1 MHRNRQSM
9 KHIYI
14 TLAALLF
21 PLLAVAQYQVQNSSF
36 EDWEEISANGKTGK
50 EPIGWNSYLSA
61 TGSHV
66 PLVNN
71 SYALLEQSTE
81 VRPGSTG
88 QYSAKIRAR
97 NLLAKNLYG
106 NLTTGG
112 VFANGMNPADAKQ
125 YYNYT
130 DPANGQAMSFSGR
143 PDSLKV
149 WVKLNAGE
157 GKDGLVS
164 AILHTYGTYK
174 TPIDTADVFVST
186 ARPVAQAV
194 QTVVANGKW
203 TCYSI
208 PFGYTP
214 GVSGQPSFALV
225 SMQTSNVPGQGDNG
239 AVMLVD
245 DMEFVYSSTLAS
257 IRYAGKNILGQTEV
271 MEEFDESF
279 LNITA
284 NGASAT
290 VETSYDETTF
300 VLTVTVK
307 GGDIAVNPEN
317 YHVYTYQFQKPEEEE
332 PEPQPEPE
340 FQFPAAGTEIEYDDE
355 LQVTVN
361 ATVNEPQEYT
371 VNLTHHGNGVISFD
385 LNNFVLESFGDY
397 IPIGNIHLDDIQLV
411 YNKDK
416 KYSEFSVT
424 QNIYIAAGDD
434 PSYDVW
440 MGPMLNSMYG
450 AIPVTMT
457 GYVDSQNLYVNIGIN
472 MMSTSLGQMIAVRFG
487 NEFEGTDVPSENG
500 TTPGPT
506 YEPLPKSGTKVYT
519 DNLVVQV
526 NETVTPPIPADITVA
541 FHKKSIDFALYNF
554 VLELDGEKMYV
565 GNIVIE
571 NLMVKHQGDGIY
583 TYSFHDMLTIGA
595 GDPTISSDWMGP
607 ILGALNLGMDG
618 KISVNQVYVTI
629 DIPLEALG
637 QTIHVT
643 FGKDEFDTAIRQV
656 QSNEGTELCTGAF
669 DLSGRPVTKTLRGQI
684 YIEKGKKIVK
694 Q

>member
-1 MHRNRQSM
+1 M
-9 KHIYI
+9 KKILYTI
-14 TLAALLF
+14 SLALLSAM
-21 PLLAVAQYQVQNSSF
+21 PASAQYQVQNSNF
-36 EDWEEISANGKTGK
+36 EEWEEVSANGKAGK

-66 PLVNN
+66 QLVNN

-81 VRPGSTG
+81 VRPGSAG
-88 QYSAKIRAR
+88 QYSAKIKAR
-97 NLLAKNLYG
+97 VMLAKNLYG

-112 VFANGMNPADAKQ
+112 VYANGMNPADAKQ
-125 YYNYT
+125 YYNFT
-130 DPANGQAMSFSGR
+130 DPADASKAMPFSGR

-149 WVKLNAGE
+149 WVKLNAGKD
-157 GKDGLVS
+157 KDGLVS

-194 QTVVANGKW
+194 QTVVANGEW

-239 AVMLVD
+239 AEMLVD
-245 DMEFVYSSTLAS
+245 DMVFVYSSTLAS

-290 VETSYDETTF
+290 VETSYDEATF

-361 ATVNEPQEYT
+361 STVNPPQDYT
-371 VNLTHHGNGVISFD
+371 ISMMHHGNGIVAFD
-385 LNNFVLESFGDY
+385 LNNFVLDSNGDY
-397 IPIGNIHLDDIQLV
+397 IPIGNIHLDEIQLV
-411 YNKDK
+411 YNKEK

-434 PSYDVW
+434 PNYSFW

-472 MMSTSLGQMIAVRFG
+472 MMSTSLGQMIVVKFG
-487 NEFEGTDVPSENG
+487 KEFEGTDVPSGDGGSGNV
-500 TTPGPT
+500 PT
-506 YEPLPKSGTKVYT
+506 YEPLPKSGQKVYT
-519 DNLVVQV
+519 DDLIVQV
-526 NETVTPPIPADITVA
+526 NETLTPPMPADVTVT

-565 GNIVIE
+565 GNIIID

-595 GDPTISSDWMGP
+595 GDSSISSDWMGP
-607 ILGALNLGMDG
+607 ILGALNLGLDG
-618 KISVNQVYVTI
+618 KISVDKAYVTI
-629 DIPLEALG
+629 DIPLEALQ

-643 FGKDEFDTAIRQV
+643 FGTEDFQTAIRDVMESEDVKQGD
-656 QSNEGTELCTGAF
+656 NRYDMTGRKVAK
-669 DLSGRPVTKTLRGQI
+669 VLRGQI
-684 YIEKGKKIVK
+684 YIENGKKIVG

>member
-1 MHRNRQSM
+1 
-9 KHIYI
+9 
-14 TLAALLF
+14 
-21 PLLAVAQYQVQNSSF
+21 
-36 EDWEEISANGKTGK
+36 
-50 EPIGWNSYLSA
+50 
-61 TGSHV
+61 
-66 PLVNN
+66 
-71 SYALLEQSTE
+71 
-81 VRPGSTG
+81 
-88 QYSAKIRAR
+88 
-97 NLLAKNLYG
+97 
-106 NLTTGG
+106 
-112 VFANGMNPADAKQ
+112 
-125 YYNYT
+125 
-130 DPANGQAMSFSGR
+130 
-143 PDSLKV
+143 
-149 WVKLNAGE
+149 
-157 GKDGLVS
+157 
-164 AILHTYGTYK
+164 
-174 TPIDTADVFVST
+174 
-186 ARPVAQAV
+186 
-194 QTVVANGKW
+194 
-203 TCYSI
+203 
-208 PFGYTP
+208 
-214 GVSGQPSFALV
+214 
-225 SMQTSNVPGQGDNG
+225 
-239 AVMLVD
+239 
-245 DMEFVYSSTLAS
+245 
-257 IRYAGKNILGQTEV
+257 
-271 MEEFDESF
+271 
-279 LNITA
+279 
-284 NGASAT
+284 
-290 VETSYDETTF
+290 
-300 VLTVTVK
+300 
-307 GGDIAVNPEN
+307 
-317 YHVYTYQFQKPEEEE
+317 
-332 PEPQPEPE
+332 
-340 FQFPAAGTEIEYDDE
+340 

-487 NEFEGTDVPSENG
+487 NEFEGTDVPSGDG
-500 TTPGPT
+500 TTSGPT

-526 NETVTPPIPADITVA
+526 NETVTPPLPADITVT

-554 VLELDGEKMYV
+554 ILNLDGDKMHV

-656 QSNEGTELCTGAF
+656 QSNEGTGQCTGVF